1 MSGSNRTATW
11 APGYDTTG
19 VLRQG
24 GRARIVRA
32 TRSTSGADVVLKVLP
47 AEQGRAELAWLR
59 DLSGVP
65 GVVSLLDAGQTS
77 DGEMFV
83 VLPFYPD
90 GSFGDM
96 LAKKGPAPI
105 QEAAAVARSV
115 SAALG
120 AMHGRGLLHNDV
132 CPGNVLRAGR
142 TPVLTGFGS
151 VHRSGEALPP
161 PGPSRE
167 SFLHAPP
174 EALRGEPR
182 TPASDVYQL
191 ASTIW
196 TMLVGSTP
204 FANTD
209 GTPFDA
215 RTYAERALAEQPRPV
230 PRQDISRK
238 LRGVLTR
245 ALAKAPEERFPSAA
259 AFATAFEQA
268 RTSRPVA
275 TLSADTG
282 GQAPS
287 TGPQTPPT
295 GGQAPS
301 TGPQTPPTSQFPTT
315 GPQTPPAVRQAAP
328 TGPQAAPIGPQT
340 PPTGPQA
347 PPAHPYPSPTGP
359 QTAPATGP
367 QVPPAA
373 QQTPAAAAEAPPTTA
388 WFPPSGPQ
396 ASMANVQHPPSG
408 PQVPQS
414 GGPQPPVSWQQQQP
428 PQQHQQEPQR
438 PQHEYPQ
445 EPQHTP
451 APPATPPNLPPAP
464 YALPVEPQPPL
475 RDPRPPAARLG
486 SARELRGP
494 QNPAAADDQAG
505 SRLPATDAGGT
516 AELMM
521 AKLRGEEVSPLRAW
535 ARLEG
540 WSGTAESSVLPADE
554 AQAEQ
559 DDTPEWAPLH
569 EPDRGQPRWRKHMHI
584 AVTACG
590 ILVATSVASAFA
602 ASGSQPAPVEAA
614 EAAETAEPD
623 ADTDAAP
630 DEEASAPDEVV
641 EPSVPPEVPAADNL
655 VLQDTLSAVNL
666 TWTDNSGGTASYF
679 VLGGPSGHAPTT
691 LARTGPGV
699 VTAQIMTE
707 NTQIEYCFTVVAVE
721 GSSAATDE
729 VCTTRAATRAE
740 QERLAEEEAAE
751 EEAEEEAEEDPSPPP
766 SPRPS
771 DN

>member
-196 TMLVGSTP
+196 TMLVGSAP

-215 RTYAERALAEQPRPV
+215 RAYAERALAEPPRPV

-295 GGQAPS
+295 GGPTPP
-301 TGPQTPPTSQFPTT
+301 TGPQTPSAGSHVPPA
-315 GPQTPPAVRQAAP
+315 GPQTPPAGRQTAP
-328 TGPQAAPIGPQT
+328 AGPQAAPMGPPT
-340 PPTGPQA
+340 PPTGSQA
-347 PPAHPYPSPTGP
+347 PPAHSYPSPIGP
-359 QTAPATGP
+359 QTPATGP

-373 QQTPAAAAEAPPTTA
+373 PQAPAAAAQTPPTTA

-396 ASMANVQHPPSG
+396 ASMANVQQPPSG

-414 GGPQPPVSWQQQQP
+414 GGPQPPVAWQQQQQQP
-428 PQQHQQEPQR
+428 PQQHQQESQHPQSSMAT
-438 PQHEYPQ
+438 P
-445 EPQHTP
+445 P
-451 APPATPPNLPPAP
+451 APPHPPHTPYAPPAQ
-464 YALPVEPQPPL
+464 PQPSPA
-475 RDPRPPAARLG
+475 DARPPAARLG

-494 QNPAAADDQAG
+494 QNPPVADDQAG

-540 WSGTAESSVLPADE
+540 WSGTAESAVLPADE

-590 ILVATSVASAFA
+590 ILVATSVASALA

-614 EAAETAEPD
+614 EASETAEPD
-623 ADTDAAP
+623 ADAGAAA
-630 DEEASAPDEVV
+630 DEETAVPDEVV
-641 EPSVPPEVPAADNL
+641 EPSVPPEVPPADNL

-771 DN
+771 D

>member
-1 MSGSNRTATW
+1 MSGSNRTANW

-47 AEQGRAELAWLR
+47 AEQGRAELGRLR

-132 CPGNVLRAGR
+132 CPGNILRAGR

-215 RTYAERALAEQPRPV
+215 RTYAQRALAEQPRPV

-245 ALAKAPEERFPSAA
+245 ALAKAPEERFPNAA

-275 TLSADTG
+275 TLSAETG
-282 GQAPS
+282 GQVPS
-287 TGPQTPPT
+287 TGPQAPPT

-301 TGPQTPPTSQFPTT
+301 TGPRTPPTSQFPTT
-315 GPQTPPAVRQAAP
+315 GPQTR
-328 TGPQAAPIGPQT
+328 
-340 PPTGPQA
+340 PTGPQA
-347 PPAHPYPSPTGP
+347 PPAHAQPSPTGP
-359 QTAPATGP
+359 QSRPAGSQVPPAPPQAPAAGS

-373 QQTPAAAAEAPPTTA
+373 RQAPAAAAQAPPTTG

-396 ASMANVQHPPSG
+396 QSMEGVQHPPSG

-414 GGPQPPVSWQQQQP
+414 GPQPPPPAWQQEQH
-428 PQQHQQEPQR
+428 PQ
-438 PQHEYPQ
+438 
-445 EPQHTP
+445 

-475 RDPRPPAARLG
+475 RDARPPTARLD
-486 SARELRGP
+486 SARELRGT
-494 QNPAAADDQAG
+494 QNPPVPDDQAG

-540 WSGTAESSVLPADE
+540 WSGTAESAVLPTDE
-554 AQAEQ
+554 APDEQ
-559 DDTPEWAPLH
+559 DDAPEWAPLH
-569 EPDRGQPRWRKHMHI
+569 EPERGQPRWRKHMHI

-590 ILVATSVASAFA
+590 ILVVTSVASAFA
-602 ASGSQPAPVEAA
+602 ASGSQPTAVEAA
-614 EAAETAEPD
+614 EAAEAAEPD
-623 ADTDAAP
+623 TNADDGA
-630 DEEASAPDEVV
+630 DEEADTPDEVV
-641 EPSVPPEVPAADNL
+641 EPSVPPEVPPAGNL
-655 VLQDTLSAVNL
+655 VLEDTLSAVNL

-691 LARTGPGV
+691 LARTGPGA
-699 VTAQIMTE
+699 VTAQIMTD

-729 VCTTRAATRAE
+729 VCTTRAADRAE

-751 EEAEEEAEEDPSPPP
+751 EEAEEEEDEDPSPPP

-771 DN
+771 D

>member
-1 MSGSNRTATW
+1 MSGSNRTASW
-11 APGYDTTG
+11 APGYDTAG

-47 AEQGRAELAWLR
+47 AEQGRAELSWLR
-59 DLSGVP
+59 DLSGVS

-77 DGEMFV
+77 EGEMFV

-142 TPVLTGFGS
+142 TPVMTGFGS

-161 PGPSRE
+161 PGPNRE

-209 GTPFDA
+209 GSPFDA
-215 RTYAERALAEQPRPV
+215 RAYAERALSEPPRPV

-245 ALAKAPEERFPSAA
+245 GLAKAPEDRFPSAA

-275 TLSADTG
+275 TLSAETG

-287 TGPQTPPT
+287 SGPQAPPT
-295 GGQAPS
+295 GGRAPS
-301 TGPQTPPTSQFPTT
+301 TGPQTPPTSQFPPA
-315 GPQTPPAVRQAAP
+315 GPH
-328 TGPQAAPIGPQT
+328 PQAA
-340 PPTGPQA
+340 GPQA
-347 PPAHPYPSPTGP
+347 PPTPSRPSPTGP
-359 QTAPATGP
+359 QSTPTGSP
-367 QVPPAA
+367 VPPAA
-373 QQTPAAAAEAPPTTA
+373 PQAPASAGQTPPTTA

-396 ASMANVQHPPSG
+396 TSMSGVQHPLSG

-414 GGPQPPVSWQQQQP
+414 GPQSPAPAWQQA
-428 PQQHQQEPQR
+428 
-438 PQHEYPQ
+438 
-445 EPQHTP
+445 QHTQ
-451 APPATPPNLPPAP
+451 APPATPPHLPPAP
-464 YALPVEPQPPL
+464 YALPVEPRPA
-475 RDPRPPAARLG
+475 RGDARPPAARLD
-486 SARELRGP
+486 SARELRGT
-494 QNPAAADDQAG
+494 QNPPVPDDPDDQAG

-540 WSGTAESSVLPADE
+540 WSGTAESAVLPTDE
-554 AQAEQ
+554 APAEK
-559 DDTPEWAPLH
+559 DDVPEWAPLH

-590 ILVATSVASAFA
+590 ILVVTSVASVFA

-614 EAAETAEPD
+614 EAAEPEAD
-623 ADTDAAP
+623 ADAVA
-630 DEEASAPDEVV
+630 DEETAVPDEVV

-655 VLQDTLSAVNL
+655 VLEDTLSAVNL

-679 VLGGPSGHAPTT
+679 VLGGPSGHDPVT

-740 QERLAEEEAAE
+740 QERLAEEEAAAE
-751 EEAEEEAEEDPSPPP
+751 EEAEEEEEDPSPPP

-771 DN
+771 D